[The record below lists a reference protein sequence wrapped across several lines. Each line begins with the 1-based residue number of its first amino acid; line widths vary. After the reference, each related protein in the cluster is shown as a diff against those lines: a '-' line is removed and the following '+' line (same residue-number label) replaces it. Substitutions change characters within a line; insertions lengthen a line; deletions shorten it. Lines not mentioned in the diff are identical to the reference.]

1 MQRERPVGI
10 DDVHRSFDSRTDK
23 VRKSWKETAAPRLV
37 LADDNSA
44 VLDHVSNLLR
54 ERTYEVVA
62 VLRDGSEVVSE
73 CRRLKPDVVV
83 LDIFIEKLS
92 GLNVARLLRESD
104 CRVKIIFLTI
114 HDDPDFLNAAIGAG
128 GNAFVVK
135 SRVSTDLVPAI
146 KAVLANKLFVSP
158 SLLHHE
164 P

>member
-1 MQRERPVGI
+1 MGI
-10 DDVHRSFDSRTDK
+10 DDGYRPLSNRTDK
-23 VRKSWKETAAPRLV
+23 FREPSKETAAPRLV

-54 ERTYEVVA
+54 ESAYEVVA
-62 VLRDGSEVVSE
+62 ALRDGTAVVSE
-73 CRRLKPDVVV
+73 CQRLRPDVVV
-83 LDIFIEKLS
+83 LDIFIDKLS
-92 GLNVARLLRESD
+92 GLDVARLLRECG
-104 CRVKIIFLTI
+104 CRAKIVFLTI

-146 KAVLANKLFVSP
+146 RAVLANKLFVSP